1 MFPWVVSVPGEIR
14 YLPGVN
20 DALRPFVDH
29 THMHRALAPSML
41 SGRQQ
46 GAIATTFVL
55 KAGVYAATLHAAA
68 LDEHRSYGGR
78 R

>member
-1 MFPWVVSVPGEIR
+1 
-14 YLPGVN
+14 VN

-29 THMHRALAPSML
+29 THMHRSVGPLHAL
-41 SGRQQ
+41 GEEQQ
-46 GAIATTFVL
+46 GAIATAFVL